1 MTRPGWWLAL
11 LLATATAPLD
21 AQELT
26 LADALR
32 RAADSAWSNRI
43 ADAQA
48 RAAAGQALAP
58 YKGILPSLRLE
69 AGYISTTD
77 PLGAFGFLL
86 RQRAVTPAAFDPA
99 RLNNPDAIHNLAT
112 GLVVE
117 QPLFNADA
125 WAGRRAAASAQAAA
139 EASAD
144 WTRTGTAVEVTRAYW
159 GSVLAA
165 AQVRTLALADSTA
178 RLHQRQAE
186 AMVRQGL
193 ATTSDGMLARV
204 KAGEIRAALLEARSQ
219 ARLAR
224 LALALR
230 MGTPADTLFTLP
242 DSMPLPAAADDSPA
256 MRADVR
262 AANRNRDAAE
272 ADARRATMLYLPRV
286 NGFGRLDWN
295 TLDSPF
301 GGKRSWTVG
310 VMLSWSPFA
319 GGSELSERKTTS
331 ARREMAR
338 AAAEATEAQ
347 AALELR
353 AAREHLA
360 VALERLG
367 IASDAVQQAAE
378 AHRIVGRKYDGGLAT
393 VTELFDAATAETASR
408 LARSA
413 AAFDAL
419 VARADLARATGKEL
433 TP

>member
-11 LLATATAPLD
+11 LLAAAPAALP

-26 LADALR
+26 LPEALR
-32 RAADSAWSNRI
+32 RAGESAWANRI

-58 YKGILPSLRLE
+58 YRGILPSVRLE
-69 AGYISTTD
+69 AGYVSTTD
-77 PLGAFGFLL
+77 PLNAFGFLL

-99 RLNNPDAIHNLAT
+99 RLNHPDAIHDLAT
-112 GLVVE
+112 GVVVE

-125 WAGRRAAASAQAAA
+125 WAGRKAAASARAAA
-139 EASAD
+139 EASAE
-144 WTRTGTAVEVTRAYW
+144 WTRASTAVEVTRGYW
-159 GSVLAA
+159 GAVLAA
-165 AQVRTLALADSTA
+165 AQVRTLALADSAA

-193 ATTSDGMLARV
+193 ATPSDGMLARV
-204 KAGEIRAALLEARSQ
+204 KAGEIRSALLDAGSQ

-242 DSMPLPAAADDSPA
+242 DSMPLPTAGADGTSP
-256 MRADVR
+256 RADVR
-262 AANRNRDAAE
+262 AASRARDAAE
-272 ADARRATMLYLPRV
+272 VDARRAAMLYLPRV

-295 TLDSPF
+295 TLDTPF
-301 GGKRSWTVG
+301 GGSRAWTVG
-310 VMLSWSPFA
+310 VMFSWSPFS
-319 GGSELSERKTTS
+319 GGAELSEQRATR
-331 ARREMAR
+331 ARRDMAR
-338 AAAEATEAQ
+338 AAAEAAEAQ

-353 AAREHLA
+353 AARERLA
-360 VALERLG
+360 VALERLA
-367 IASDAVQQAAE
+367 IATDAVQQSAE
-378 AHRIVGRKYDGGLAT
+378 AHRIVGKKYDGGLAT

-419 VARADLARATGKEL
+419 VARADLDRASGKEP